1 MPSSWR
7 REPKCLGHA
16 TRSRALLTRPPDL
29 IVLVLLSLLI
39 TAAVAYL
46 PNHLIVISNRL
57 WYYVQGET
65 LELTSTKSG
74 GQTGSVL
81 DAARSV
87 VSGSSTEAA
96 KQTAEE
102 VVRQLHEL

>member
-1 MPSSWR
+1 MLMCS
-7 REPKCLGHA
+7 
-16 TRSRALLTRPPDL
+16 TDF

-65 LELTSTKSG
+65 LDWTSTKG
-74 GQTGSVL
+74 GSQTGSIL
-81 DAARSV
+81 DSARSV
-87 VSGSSTEAA
+87 MSGSSTGAA

-102 VVRQLHEL
+102 VVRQMHEL

>member
-1 MPSSWR
+1 MY
-7 REPKCLGHA
+7 LA
-16 TRSRALLTRPPDL
+16 DF

-65 LELTSTKSG
+65 LDLTSTKSR
-74 GQTGSVL
+74 SVL
-81 DAARSV
+81 NTARSV
-87 VSGSSTEAA
+87 LSAPSTGTAR
-96 KQTAEE
+96 KTAEE
-102 VVRQLHEL
+102 VVRQMHEL

>member
-1 MPSSWR
+1 M
-7 REPKCLGHA
+7 LIY
-16 TRSRALLTRPPDL
+16 LIDF
-29 IVLVLLSLLI
+29 IVLALLSLLI

-65 LELTSTKSG
+65 LDLTSTKSG
-74 GQTGSVL
+74 SQTGSVL

-87 VSGSSTEAA
+87 MSVSRTGAA

-102 VVRQLHEL
+102 VMRQMHEL

>member
-1 MPSSWR
+1 M
-7 REPKCLGHA
+7 
-16 TRSRALLTRPPDL
+16 LTWPPDF

-65 LELTSTKSG
+65 LDLPSTKSG
-74 GQTGSVL
+74 SQTGNVL

-87 VSGSSTEAA
+87 VSGSSTGAA

-102 VVRQLHEL
+102 VVRQMHEL